1 MKSYLCSNISL
12 WAPLRVAAWVLAS
25 SFWGTDVGAQTTY
38 FFDVNANTSGSG
50 VAGSTS
56 YSWTGTS
63 WTTRSA
69 GANSGSPVVAWV
81 SGSNANF
88 SAGTDGTGTFQ
99 VTIASAVTA
108 NTVTQAEGT
117 PNFKASAN
125 FTISTASTLSTSA
138 LTLAAGTLTLGG
150 TGSYS
155 FNALYVTGN
164 SVLDF
169 GSAVTGGST
178 LTFGSIYIDPG
189 ATLEVRNWASGTDS
203 LIATNVFSGA
213 GGTLTDGI
221 SPSYSGTSALSA
233 GSSVTGVTLSATSA
247 AGATAYWNGAS
258 LGFATTP
265 VPEPS
270 TYGAMLM
277 AGCAGLF
284 GLRRWRACGWFH
296 GTKRMVGRCWRRR

>member
-12 WAPLRVAAWVLAS
+12 RAPLYVAAWVLAS
-25 SFWGTDVGAQTTY
+25 SFWGPAVSAQTAY
-38 FFDVNANTSGSG
+38 FDVNGTTAGSG
-50 VAGSTS
+50 VTTGSTN
-56 YSWTGTS
+56 SWIGSFWTSLPTGAENGS
-63 WTTRSA
+63 GKRAVAWTTGNDA
-69 GANSGSPVVAWV
+69 VFN
-81 SGSNANF
+81 
-88 SAGTDGTGTFQ
+88 AGTDGTLGTFQ
-99 VTIASAVTA
+99 VTISSAVTA
-108 NTVTQAEGT
+108 GSVSVDDGT
-117 PNFKASAN
+117 ANFKASAN
-125 FTISTASTLSTSA
+125 FTINTASNLSSSA
-138 LTLAAGTLTLGG
+138 LTLAGGTLTLGG

-155 FNALYVTGN
+155 FASLYVTGS

-178 LTFGSIYIDPG
+178 LTFGSIYIGPG
-189 ATLEVRNWASGTDS
+189 ATLAVRNWASGTDS
-203 LIATNVFSGA
+203 LTATNVFSGA
-213 GGTLTDGI
+213 GGTLADGI

-284 GLRRWRACGWFH
+284 GLRRWRA
-296 GTKRMVGRCWRRR
+296 KRQAVRG

>member
-12 WAPLRVAAWVLAS
+12 RAPLYVAAWVLAS
-25 SFWGTDVGAQTTY
+25 SFWGPAVSAQTAY
-38 FFDVNANTSGSG
+38 FDVNGSTSGSG
-50 VAGSTS
+50 VTTGSS
-56 YSWTGTS
+56 FSWTGSFWTS
-63 WTTRSA
+63 RSN
-69 GANSGSPVVAWV
+69 GANSGSPVGAWT
-81 SGSNANF
+81 SGNNAVFN
-88 SAGTDGTGTFQ
+88 AGTDAALGTFQ
-99 VTIASAVTA
+99 VTITSAVTA
-108 NTVTQAEGT
+108 GSVSVEDGT
-117 PNFKASAN
+117 PNFKSSAN
-125 FTISTASTLSTSA
+125 FTINTASALSTSV
-138 LTLAAGTLTLGG
+138 LTLAGGTLTLGVAG
-150 TGSYS
+150 NYS

-178 LTFGSIYIDPG
+178 LTFGSIYIGPG
-189 ATLEVRNWASGTDS
+189 ATLAVRNWASGTDS
-203 LIATNVFSGA
+203 LTATNVFSGA

-284 GLRRWRACGWFH
+284 GLRRWRA
-296 GTKRMVGRCWRRR
+296 KRQAVRG